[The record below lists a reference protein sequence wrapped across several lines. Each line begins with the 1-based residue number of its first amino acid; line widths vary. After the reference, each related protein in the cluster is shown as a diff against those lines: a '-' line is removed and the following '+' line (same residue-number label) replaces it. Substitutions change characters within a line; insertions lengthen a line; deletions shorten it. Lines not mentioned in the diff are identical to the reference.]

1 MFNLTLFEQKIY
13 DLVTREVNDIF
24 SNLLARN
31 QVQENGVRVQ
41 RQILAALHDV
51 AEETNTQIS
60 YGLTIGRPP
69 AKTFRYGSH
78 LFETVALESS
88 TVLLVCKHCKKAVEH
103 DYAKHGEDFEKS
115 TSKLGKECELS
126 GV

>member
-1 MFNLTLFEQKIY
+1 MFNPALFEQKVY
-13 DLVTREVNDIF
+13 DLVTKEVNDIF
-24 SNLLARN
+24 SGLFAKN

-103 DYAKHGEDFEKS
+103 DCAKHGEDFKKS
-115 TSKLGKECELS
+115 ASKLSKKCEPS
-126 GV
+126 EV